1 MTSILNR
8 IRGSERSRIDAVFA
22 KATDFEIVTGSQS
35 AIEDCYG
42 FETILERDP
51 QVPYDRWV
59 VHTVAATAG
68 FFECEGYSYF
78 WGTNCDHKGF
88 AESLRV
94 IGLPIL
100 ANVVEEAI
108 TMVPASLLRDWDAVD
123 DFFGGEDERIVAA
136 ETLDAK
142 LITEDPEIID
152 KTSKYIRLHRYS
164 YSDLLDA
171 IDKSIDDWRAQ
182 TSEYER
188 E

>member
-8 IRGSERSRIDAVFA
+8 IKGSERSRIDAVFA
-22 KATDFEIVTGSQS
+22 KATDFEIVTAAHS
-35 AIEDCYG
+35 AIEEHYG
-42 FETILERDP
+42 FETILKRDP
-51 QVPYDRWV
+51 RVPYHRWV
-59 VHTVAATAG
+59 AHTVTANTG
-68 FFECEGYSYF
+68 FFETNGYSYF
-78 WGTNCDHKGF
+78 WGTSCDHKGF

-94 IGLPIL
+94 IGRPIL
-100 ANVVEEAI
+100 ATVVEEAI
-108 TMVPASLLRDWDAVD
+108 VMVPESLLGDWDAVD
-123 DFFGGEDERIVAA
+123 DFFGDEDERILAA

-142 LITEDPEIID
+142 LITEDPDITG

-171 IDKSIDDWRAQ
+171 IDKSIDEWRAQ

>member
-1 MTSILNR
+1 MASILKR
-8 IRGSERSRIDAVFA
+8 IKGSERARIDAVFA
-22 KATDFEIVTGSQS
+22 KATDFEIVTGAHS
-35 AIEDCYG
+35 AIEDHYG

-51 QVPYDRWV
+51 RVPYDRWV
-59 VHTVAATAG
+59 VHTVSANSG

-100 ANVVEEAI
+100 ARVVEEAI
-108 TMVPASLLRDWDAVD
+108 AMVPEGLLGDWDAVD
-123 DFFGGEDERIVAA
+123 DLFGGEDERIAAA
-136 ETLDAK
+136 ETLDAI
-142 LITEDPEIID
+142 LITENPGIVD
-152 KTSKYIRLHRYS
+152 KASKYIRLHRYS

-171 IDKSIDDWRAQ
+171 IDKSIDQWRA
-182 TSEYER
+182 TILEYEK